1 MNIKIGGQ
9 RSRSVSSAIFLMA
22 ALSFSSLADR
32 VMALITLIRIWDIS
46 SAHELLR
53 ALLEKLH
60 TMLSIF
66 TFIAVIV

>member
-1 MNIKIGGQ
+1 
-9 RSRSVSSAIFLMA
+9 
-22 ALSFSSLADR
+22 
-32 VMALITLIRIWDIS
+32 MALITLIRIWDIS